1 MLPPRQF
8 GRRFPAAAST
18 TDEAAGRDPLLRRL
32 PNRQIGVQAE
42 LRLVK
47 VPDADAAR
55 RLRFLGSPTIR
66 VGGEDVDPE
75 TAEGGDYQ
83 LSCRVYRTEH
93 GFAGQPDERWAR
105 AALRREASRQAG
117 AAPKPA

>member
-1 MLPPRQF
+1 MR
-8 GRRFPAAAST
+8 
-18 TDEAAGRDPLLRRL
+18 PLAEILFFDGC
-32 PNRQIGVQAE
+32 PNHEGARALVERVSRQIGVQAE

-75 TAEGGDYQ
+75 TAEREDNQ

-93 GFAGQPDERWAR
+93 GLADQPNERWVR

>member
-1 MLPPRQF
+1 MLDL
-8 GRRFPAAAST
+8 AKS
-18 TDEAAGRDPLLRRL
+18 LLADNC
-32 PNRQIGVQAE
+32 PNLEGTRALVERVSRQIGVQAE

-75 TAEGGDYQ
+75 TAEREDNQ

-93 GFAGQPDERWAR
+93 GLADQPNERWVR